1 MNSLNRFRFSLSCR
15 GGCGSV
21 TLYDG
26 SATPA
31 SLSQRNAFPDR
42 FILPFSSI
50 RFRKNRLFLSSNC
63 EAILSKI
70 ALIFIFSVLSE
81 YFNISCHFIS
91 PVRFL
96 LISYKS
102 LFSIINNSFSYYFII
117 IKNYFYNDKRQE
129 SLMLL
134 SCFLSV
140 VYLVIHFTKSK
151 FAGSNNISCFGIT
164 RKV

>member
-31 SLSQRNAFPDR
+31 SLSQRNAFPYR

-81 YFNISCHFIS
+81 YFDISCLYNSRIS
-91 PVRFL
+91 L
-96 LISYKS
+96 
-102 LFSIINNSFSYYFII
+102 
-117 IKNYFYNDKRQE
+117 YNIRH
-129 SLMLL
+129 SP
-134 SCFLSV
+134 
-140 VYLVIHFTKSK
+140 H
-151 FAGSNNISCFGIT
+151 NNIGCKQLQQSFMHHLWNRFMFFIT
-164 RKV
+164 GL